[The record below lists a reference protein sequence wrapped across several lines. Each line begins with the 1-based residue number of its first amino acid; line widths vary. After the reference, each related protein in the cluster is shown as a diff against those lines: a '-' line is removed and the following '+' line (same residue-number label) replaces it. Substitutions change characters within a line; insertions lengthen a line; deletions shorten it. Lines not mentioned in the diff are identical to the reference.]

1 MLIILIDVDECQLYK
16 TPCDCVLL
24 MGMLTVCVSAMDFLL
39 LLAWLAPYW
48 YIRGGFLGDIM
59 GGGCGPGGAGGRV

>member
-1 MLIILIDVDECQLYK
+1 
-16 TPCDCVLL
+16 

-39 LLAWLAPYW
+39 LLAWLALYW

-59 GGGCGPGGAGGRV
+59 WGGCGAGGRV